1 MCGYVLQRL
10 AHGTALHMHLKTI
23 APLLM
28 HSNFLPQKEMP
39 VPAPGEVEE
48 QEEFDEDLKAVHPLV
63 NVNSVV
69 QTHLWMSYIDWLGLI
84 VVHFNAVEI
93 LIRYFTGEGGLFF
106 SYFDPPTCEQTFTPM
121 VRTPHRPNTLS
132 HKNNMEPF

>member
-1 MCGYVLQRL
+1 MRGDEKVPCSKEFKKSVELITMCGYALQRL
-10 AHGTALHMHLKTI
+10 AHGATLRMHLN

-48 QEEFDEDLKAVHPLV
+48 QEEFDEDLKAVQPLV

-69 QTHLWMSYIDWLGLI
+69 QTHLWMSYIDCLGLI

-93 LIRYFTGEGGLFF
+93 LVRYFTGEGW
-106 SYFDPPTCEQTFTPM
+106 
-121 VRTPHRPNTLS
+121 
-132 HKNNMEPF
+132 